1 MQTMVV
7 GKIIKISREDTV
19 LESGIGK
26 EKIIEFCV
34 VINMIIHES
43 SLSKTLIIIARL
55 GNIKESL

>member
-1 MQTMVV
+1 MQTMVK

>member
-55 GNIKESL
+55 GNIRESL